1 MGTDCVPLLAN
12 VHLFSYEH
20 NFMKS
25 LLKNNIIRANHLS
38 NSFRY
43 IDDLLTVNNPSFKN
57 EISNIYP
64 SEFFYLFLYNYFYIF
79 EYHMDLFLYH
89 F

>member
-1 MGTDCVPLLAN
+1 MWTDFAPLLAN
-12 VHLFSYEH
+12 VYLFSYEH

-25 LLKNNIIRANHLS
+25 LLKNNIIRANHFS

-43 IDDLLTVNNPSFKN
+43 NDDLLTVNNPSFKN

-64 SEFFYLFLYNYFYIF
+64 LESFYLFIYNYF
-79 EYHMDLFLYH
+79 
-89 F
+89 